1 MRWLPAT
8 VCALGLLVG
17 LAPHTAGAPPARL
30 ALSEIAH
37 TLDGN
42 IFVITGLIENLG
54 PAAAGLVVDAVGYS
68 VQGDE
73 LITGSDG
80 IPWVVP
86 SGGVERFS
94 IRLIVRNRLIRDYV
108 VKVAY
113 ARPPYTAIAS
123 VRRSVDLALYRG
135 LILSVVQVRATLVDG
150 WLFVRNRA
158 DSLPVAQVTVEV
170 TVLLPFRK
178 VFTLQT
184 ITLTV
189 PADGTAT
196 AFIGLP
202 GAVLVSTRI
211 TEVLLKVS
219 WSD

>member
-1 MRWLPAT
+1 MLAT
-8 VCALGLLVG
+8 VCALVVLTGTVP
-17 LAPHTAGAPPARL
+17 AASAAPPGRL

-42 IFVITGLIENLG
+42 ILVITGVIENHG
-54 PAAAGLVVDAVGYS
+54 PAVTGLVVDAVGYS

-73 LITGSDG
+73 MAAGSDG
-80 IPWVVP
+80 IPWRVP
-86 SGGVERFS
+86 SGAIERFS
-94 IRLIVRNRLIRDYV
+94 VRLIVRDRLIRDYL

-113 ARPPYTAIAS
+113 ARPPYTAIAA
-123 VRRSVDLALYRG
+123 VRRGVDLALYRG
-135 LILSVVQVRATLVDG
+135 LILSLVQVQASLVDG
-150 WLFVRNRA
+150 WLVVRSR
-158 DSLPVAQVTVEV
+158 SGTLPIAQVTAEV

-178 VFTLQT
+178 ILTLQT

-196 AFIGLP
+196 AFVMP
-202 GAVLVSTRI
+202 GAVLVSIRV
-211 TEVLLKVS
+211 TEVLLRTA